1 MLSEVILS
9 DEERT
14 ADYAASVPG
23 VENVPEAEAGQEDAT
38 PAATCEVFEKVAET
52 CLCSEE
58 KETLA
63 GSGVV
68 LEPQAEDGLEDGLSL
83 LEKET
88 SVGLEELRETDL
100 NVEKRSVSMEVEEGL
115 EIKKKVS
122 TKEAWMEQDLISF
135 DDETEELFQ
144 SAAEPSQVAIETA
157 GDVEVEKTTKDT
169 EAEKE
174 GEKKGQEQEKKPE
187 VLAEMEQI
195 LTADDLHSGVTSD
208 GSVDKVTDQ
217 PTLDVIS
224 PSEDQPTLDAISPAE
239 DQPTLDAISP
249 AEDQPTLDAI
259 SPAEDQ
265 PTLDALSPGEDQPTL
280 DTISAAEDQPT
291 LDAISPS
298 EDQPTL
304 DAISPSED
312 QPTLDAISPAEDQ
325 PTLDAISPAEDQP
338 TLDALSPGEDQPTL
352 DTISAAEDQPT
363 LDAISP
369 SEDQPTLD
377 ALSPGE
383 DQPTV
388 D

>member
-174 GEKKGQEQEKKPE
+174 EKMMGNQEQEPEKKVQEQEKKPE
-187 VLAEMEQI
+187 ALAEMEQI

-265 PTLDALSPGEDQPTL
+265 PTLDAISPAEDQPTLDALSPAEDQPTLDAISPAEDQPTL

-304 DAISPSED
+304 DAISPEED
-312 QPTLDAISPAEDQ
+312 QLLSSVVEDLH
-325 PTLDAISPAEDQP
+325 T
-338 TLDALSPGEDQPTL
+338 PGKKTSQ
-352 DTISAAEDQPT
+352 
-363 LDAISP
+363 
-369 SEDQPTLD
+369 
-377 ALSPGE
+377 
-383 DQPTV
+383 V
-388 D
+388 